1 MIVSSKTEHKG
12 IAYAV
17 SFLYAE
23 EADCDEWDNTSQRGL
38 FRVGVKDMTF
48 GIIEY
53 MSQVR
58 LFTHDICG

>member
-23 EADCDEWDNTSQRGL
+23 EADVWTILPCFMGTVSSG
-38 FRVGVKDMTF
+38 
-48 GIIEY
+48 
-53 MSQVR
+53 
-58 LFTHDICG
+58 